1 MSETRAVRRI
11 KVRRTHARK
20 LFFEKVL
27 VDWRESSED
36 RNFRSILFR
45 AYLNLKNYPLEVT
58 SPEDLKSI
66 KGIGEFVATK
76 LDAAWDSICSNY
88 LSIPTLKQIKELRK
102 GDCVQFVNSPTTGGL
117 SAGPSHTTSS
127 STAAITSIANN
138 APSSSL
144 DCHEKVRRIGAR
156 KRAPKIANK
165 DINVCEIGERAI
177 SKVSTHD
184 VVRKRPPQRCIPR
197 CSIMDAASAG
207 FLIIAPFGLFPCA
220 AYSSLNAY
228 SPKGLTASSTE
239 QLIAFSKNP
248 LLSVREAS
256 VKQDLHFDTVEEMA
270 PEGNTDELLSYNP
283 TDFLSSQVVLLVD
296 NRENHGGRKGRSIC
310 DHLQKK
316 QLNFELR
323 ALAIG
328 DYVWIIRMKDGRE
341 MMLDYIVER
350 KTCNDL
356 VHSIRSSRY
365 KEQKRRLSNSGLR
378 NVVYLVEG
386 NGTRE
391 KGIDQALTS
400 TSIIDG
406 FMVKITHSMEE
417 TAQFLHAITQRL
429 IQKVRTDSVK
439 AMSFESFQRY
449 SKKTQRRSVKE
460 VFMRMLTV
468 CPRMTVEKASLV
480 VAQYPSLSALT
491 RLYES
496 TPLEQR
502 PLLLAEAVPGI
513 PKALSKQLAFFFDGV

>member
-1 MSETRAVRRI
+1 MSQTRAVRRI

-27 VDWRESSED
+27 IDWKESSED
-36 RNFRSILFR
+36 RNLRSVLFR
-45 AYLNLKNYPLEVT
+45 AYLNLKNYPLEIT
-58 SPEDLKSI
+58 SPEDLRSI

-76 LDAAWDSICSNY
+76 LDAAWDSINSNY
-88 LSIPTLKQIKELRK
+88 QSIPTLKQIKELRK
-102 GDCVQFVNSPTTGGL
+102 GDCIQFVNSPTSGGL
-117 SAGPSHTTSS
+117 SAGPGHITSG
-127 STAAITSIANN
+127 STAAITSTADN

-144 DCHEKVRRIGAR
+144 DCREKVRRVGAR
-156 KRAPKIANK
+156 KRAPKIVTK
-165 DINVCEIGERAI
+165 DVNVGEVGERATN
-177 SKVSTHD
+177 KVSTHG
-184 VVRKRPPQRCIPR
+184 VVRKRPPQRCT
-197 CSIMDAASAG
+197 IMDAASAG
-207 FLIIAPFGLFPCA
+207 FLIIAPFGLFPCSA
-220 AYSSLNAY
+220 RSRLNAD
-228 SPKGLTASSTE
+228 SPNALTTSNIK
-239 QLIAFSKNP
+239 QLIALSKNP
-248 LLSVREAS
+248 VLSIRESAPK
-256 VKQDLHFDTVEEMA
+256 VDLHFDVVDEMA
-270 PEGNTDELLSYNP
+270 PESNADELLSYDAS
-283 TDFLSSQVVLLVD
+283 DFLSSQVVLLVD

-350 KTCNDL
+350 KTHNDL

-378 NVVYLVEG
+378 HVVYLVEG
-386 NGTRE
+386 SGTRE

-406 FMVKITHSMEE
+406 FMVKMTHNMEE
-417 TAQFLHAITQRL
+417 TTQFLHAVTQRL
-429 IQKVRTDSVK
+429 IQKARTDSMK
-439 AMSFESFQRY
+439 GMSFESFQRY

-502 PLLLAEAVPGI
+502 PLL
-513 PKALSKQLAFFFDGV
+513 